1 MHRPL
6 AQTLPQ
12 CCYSLPACLFC
23 HHQDTFQPS
32 LGLLSIVPAWPSC
45 MHLLADPT
53 VHAYP
58 HCKRV
63 GLQNA
68 CGCGSRRGMKRSGK
82 IWGRGASST
91 RQSARQCDTAVGN
104 RVSKGGGRAG
114 GRWLRTLCEW
124 KQGSRKEVHKKMQML
139 GSHHNHGTGRTHTRD
154 IRRAPRPGGGRRGS
168 CCRAHSSDS
177 MRWCTIRK
185 YSGSFGSVLAV
196 RYPSLQAAGRGG
208 HSLRLGQAGTH
219 DPWPHAAQRCA
230 ALRCTTHRLHR
241 RGPS

>member
-1 MHRPL
+1 MRL
-6 AQTLPQ
+6 RLKEGNEKKWQN
-12 CCYSLPACLFC
+12 
-23 HHQDTFQPS
+23 
-32 LGLLSIVPAWPSC
+32 LGE
-45 MHLLADPT
+45 
-53 VHAYP
+53 
-58 HCKRV
+58 
-63 GLQNA
+63 
-68 CGCGSRRGMKRSGK
+68 GSKF
-82 IWGRGASST
+82 
-91 RQSARQCDTAVGN
+91 DTAVGKAV
-104 RVSKGGGRAG
+104 RHGSWEQGQQGRGSSG